1 MSDDIDLFTAGRGFP
16 MDHLSPSFISKFEEC
31 PLKAL
36 YYREGRP
43 AEYDIRYAEVG
54 KHIHSIL
61 EKEYNPAAEI
71 YEPVCGMDEM
81 MAIRRNQSIEGY
93 MTLRKQD
100 RRFDPREGTQHP
112 EVHVRSEIRGVP
124 IIGFIDLLSIR
135 GSMVYIDDW
144 KTGFPGKRDEQQI
157 RIYTMMISRIMGIPP
172 RDIIATLDYL
182 REEPGRIQKRV
193 PYTST
198 AAIEQHIEREVI
210 EPINDLQFVPVRGS
224 HCERCEYRKICEAW

>member
-1 MSDDIDLFTAGRGFP
+1 MDTQFDMSEATEWFDYLRSCGRKENTINSYRKNLIQMFRCLDEAGR
-16 MDHLSPSFISKFEEC
+16 S
-31 PLKAL
+31 
-36 YYREGRP
+36 YR
-43 AEYDIRYAEVG
+43 
-54 KHIHSIL
+54 
-61 EKEYNPAAEI
+61 AAEI
-71 YEPVCGMDEM
+71 TTDDILYL
-81 MAIRRNQSIEGY
+81 RNT
-93 MTLRKQD
+93 MTTKEEVTHSYLRTLAGLVIYHTGKDVVKQD

-157 RIYTMMISRIMGIPP
+157 RIYTMMVSRIMGIPP

-182 REEPGRIQKRV
+182 REEPRRIQKRV